1 MKKPSWFARVG
12 PWGVVGLLWVATL
25 FRDMDRNVLATLR
38 EPILGDVP
46 MTEGQFGL
54 VASAFMWVYGLISPV
69 CGFLSDRY
77 GRRRIIFVSVLTW
90 SAVTWLTGQMH
101 SFHGL
106 FLTRALMG
114 LSEACYLPAAL
125 ALITDYHRAT
135 RARAVA
141 VHNSGIYLGAA
152 LGGLGGYVAIAIG
165 WRQCY
170 SLLGLFGIAY
180 AFVLMPMLR
189 DAPVEAPAAGL
200 TAPGPIDI
208 RGAWRELSV
217 QRGFW
222 KLALVNG
229 LLCVG
234 SATIA
239 TWMPT
244 FFRERFHLGIGLA
257 GASSISYLQ
266 VGYFVSGMLGGLWS
280 DLWARRNPR
289 GRMLVPAV
297 GFCLA
302 APGLLLVSVSPAL
315 GLALLGI
322 GFYALARGFF
332 DVSTMPIMRELIA
345 GRYIATG
352 YGLVNL
358 VGSFTGAA
366 MVTLSGVLRDH
377 GVGLQFTF
385 QLSAVALLLGALL
398 LFGLRPRGGPATIG
412 GRG

>member
-1 MKKPSWFARVG
+1 MKKTFRFAAVG
-12 PWGVVGLLWVATL
+12 PWGIVGLLWVATL

-46 MTEGQFGL
+46 MTEARFGL

-77 GRRRIIFVSVLTW
+77 GRSRIIFVSVFTW
-90 SAVTWLTGQMH
+90 SAITWLTGQMH

-141 VHNSGIYLGAA
+141 VHNSGIYTGAA

-170 SLLGLFGIAY
+170 AFLGLFGVAY
-180 AFVLMPMLR
+180 AFVLMVLLR
-189 DAPVEAPAAGL
+189 DAPGVAPTAGQR
-200 TAPGPIDI
+200 APEPINI
-208 RGAWRELSV
+208 LGAWRELSV

-222 KLALVNG
+222 ILALING

-234 SATIA
+234 SATIS

-244 FFRERFHLGIGLA
+244 FFRERFHLGLGLA
-257 GASSISYLQ
+257 SASSISYLQ
-266 VGYFVSGMLGGLWS
+266 VGYFVSGMAGGLWS
-280 DLWARRNPR
+280 DLWSRRNSR
-289 GRMLVPAV
+289 GRMLVPAL

-302 APGLLLVSVSPAL
+302 APGLWLVSVSPSL

-322 GFYALARGFF
+322 GFYAVARGFF

-352 YGLVNL
+352 YGLVNML
-358 VGSFTGAA
+358 GSFTGAA
-366 MVTLSGVLRDH
+366 MVTVSGVMRDR
-377 GVGLQFTF
+377 GIGLQSTF
-385 QLSAVALLLGALL
+385 QVSAAALLLGACL
-398 LFGLRPRGGPATIG
+398 LFGLRPRGQTAFAG
-412 GRG
+412 